1 MSVIGFDFGNDSCY
15 ISVARQGGIET
26 IANDYSLRNTPSYV
40 AFSDKQRTMGVSAKS
55 SHMTNV
61 DKTFFGF
68 KRLLGVDATDPEV
81 RTEVARFPFAVSK
94 TENGNLG
101 FSIEFLGKQKILT
114 PEQVTAS
121 LLTKLKDIAETALSV
136 KVNDVVISV
145 PSYFTDSQRR
155 ALLDG
160 AKMCGLNVLKLMN
173 ETTATALA
181 YGIYKQDLPEQDK
194 PARTVVFVDSGH
206 TSIQVAAC
214 SFNKGKLTMLT
225 STCDQTVGGRNFD
238 EAIAN
243 YFIED
248 FAKRY
253 KIDVRSNKKATL
265 KLLSEVEKIKKQMS
279 ASTHKL
285 PLNIECFMN
294 DIDVKGSI
302 DRATFEELIQPEL
315 NKIETAFKELLES
328 GKLKLEDI
336 YSVEVVGG
344 SSRVPSIKALIEK
357 VFGKAPSTTLN
368 ADEAVSR
375 GCALQCAIL
384 SPIFKV
390 REFSVT
396 DIQPYPVKLVWGGA
410 GTKKE
415 ESGEMEVFPQN
426 HAVPFSKMLTFFKS
440 EPFALTGQYSA
451 SAPLYNKHIGTFEI
465 GDVKPTPEGGN
476 QKVKVKVRINPNG
489 IFCVANA
496 SLVEKQEIEEEV
508 PVPMEVDQTPATEAG
523 VPAEGEK
530 EMETSEGAKEGT
542 EKEESA
548 EAKAE
553 NVEMKEEEVKKE
565 EPAKKEEAP
574 PMKMEKRKKIVNK
587 TVDLPVTSIV
597 LGSLS
602 MDRLAEATGIETAM
616 ANQDKAE
623 SARLNAKN
631 AVEEYIYEIRGKLGE
646 ELEDFILED
655 DRNKF
660 VLELEDAENWLYEE
674 GEEADK
680 PVYQE
685 KLTYLRSKG
694 EAVRRRRVEY
704 EERPAAI
711 NMMGQCLQ
719 LAQKAVD
726 AFKAGDEKYNH
737 LDPAEVEKVQ
747 KLIMEKNEWLARV
760 VSELSNLPKHADPT
774 TLASQFIQEK
784 ESFWHTAS
792 PILNKSKPKVEPP
805 PKEAKDAAAPKEG
818 DAVPDT
824 GDKVED
830 DPMKKASSENNVEE
844 GKVTV
849 NGEKMSDNMDVD

>member
-1 MSVIGFDFGNDSCY
+1 MSVVGFDFGNDSCY

-40 AFSDKQRTMGVSAKS
+40 AFSDKQRTMGVAAKS
-55 SHMTNV
+55 SHMTNL

-68 KRLLGVDATDPEV
+68 KRLLGLDCADAEVQSEVD
-81 RTEVARFPFAVSK
+81 RFPFPVGK
-94 TENGNLG
+94 TDAGLPG
-101 FSIEFLGKQKILT
+101 FSIEFLGKQKVLT
-114 PEQVTAS
+114 PVQVTAS
-121 LLTKLKDIAETALSV
+121 LLTKLKDTAETALST

-155 ALLDG
+155 ALLDS

-194 PARTVVFVDSGH
+194 PARTVVFVDCGH

-214 SFNKGKLTMLT
+214 SFNKGKLTML
-225 STCDQTVGGRNFD
+225 SSNFDKTVGGRTFD
-238 EAIAN
+238 EAIAT
-243 YFIED
+243 FFCED

-253 KIDVRSNKKATL
+253 KLDVRSNKKATL
-265 KLLSEVEKIKKQMS
+265 KLLSEVEKLKKQMS

-294 DIDVKGSI
+294 DIDVKGGI
-302 DRATFEELIQPEL
+302 ERATFEELIAPQLER
-315 NKIETAFKELLES
+315 IEAVLEECLLS
-328 GKLKLEDI
+328 GKLKKEDI
-336 YSVEVVGG
+336 YSVEIVGG
-344 SSRVPSIKALIEK
+344 SSRIPSIKEKIEK

-396 DIQPYPVKLVWGGA
+396 DIQPYPVRLVWGSPGA
-410 GTKKE
+410 KKE
-415 ESGEMEVFPQN
+415 DTGDMEVFPQN
-426 HAVPFSKMLTFFKS
+426 HAVPFSKMLTFYKS
-440 EPFALTGQYSA
+440 EPFTVRGEYATSVPFA
-451 SAPLYNKHIGTFEI
+451 NKHIGTFEI
-465 GDVKPTPEGGN
+465 GEVKPTPEGGN

-489 IFCVANA
+489 IFGVASA
-496 SLVEKQEIEEEV
+496 SLVEKHEVEEEV
-508 PVPMEVDQTPATEAG
+508 PVPMEVETNKTEG
-523 VPAEGEK
+523 GEK
-530 EMETSEGAKEGT
+530 PAADETMETEK
-542 EKEESA
+542 KEEA
-548 EAKAE
+548 AGEKKEEPE
-553 NVEMKEEEVKKE
+553 NVEMKEEEAKKDDSA
-565 EPAKKEEAP
+565 AKKEEAAP
-574 PMKMEKRKKIVNK
+574 VKMEKRKKLVNK
-587 TVDLPVTSIV
+587 TVDLSVTSIV

-602 MDRLAEATGIETAM
+602 RDRLAEATGIESAM
-616 ANQDKAE
+616 SSQDKAE
-623 SARLNAKN
+623 AARLNAKN
-631 AVEEYIYEIRGKLGE
+631 AVEEYIYEIRGKISD

-660 VLELEDAENWLYEE
+660 VLELEDAENWLYED

-694 EAVRRRRVEY
+694 EAVRRRRIEF

-711 NMMGQCLQ
+711 NTMGQCLQ

-726 AFKAGDEKYNH
+726 AYKAGDDKYSH
-737 LDPAEVEKVQ
+737 LEPGEVEKVQ
-747 KLIMEKNEWLARV
+747 KLIMEKGDWMGRV
-760 VSELSNLPKHADPT
+760 VSELTNLPKHADPT

-792 PILNKSKPKVEPP
+792 PILNKPKPKVEPP
-805 PKEAKDAAAPKEG
+805 KEAPAEDEKGKEAEKAADQQGESP
-818 DAVPDT
+818 
-824 GDKVED
+824 
-830 DPMKKASSENNVEE
+830 KKAEPSQDNVNTAEN
-844 GKVTV
+844 VTV
-849 NGEKMSDNMDVD
+849 NGGNTVSDNMDVD